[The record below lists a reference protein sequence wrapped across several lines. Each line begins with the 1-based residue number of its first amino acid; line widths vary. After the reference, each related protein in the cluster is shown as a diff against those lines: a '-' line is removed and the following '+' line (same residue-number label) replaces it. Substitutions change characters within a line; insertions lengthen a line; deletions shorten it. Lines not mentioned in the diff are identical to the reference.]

1 MYYHLFL
8 PQFKEV
14 MYLNASQSGVIR

>member
-14 MYLNASQSGVIR
+14 MYLNASQSRVIR